1 MSHTRGGVP
10 GVTPCPGL
18 PARGWRPAASA
29 APSGSRAAATGR
41 VLSSEIGKAEAG
53 AGGKRG
59 RTAASGPAGGKLS
72 GTGKKQTLGLENG
85 TGPAAA
91 GEKPGRG
98 SGPSQGAWSPARC
111 PGSGIPATA
120 GEQTTVPN
128 GLHVPVGVLLDL
140 ILTQNLD
147 LKNGTALVVEL
158 GS

>member
-1 MSHTRGGVP
+1 M
-10 GVTPCPGL
+10 
-18 PARGWRPAASA
+18 
-29 APSGSRAAATGR
+29 GR

-72 GTGKKQTLGLENG
+72 GTGTKRTLGLESG

-98 SGPSQGAWSPARC
+98 SGSLPRGWSPAPW
-111 PGSGIPATA
+111 PGSDSPSTA

-128 GLHVPVGVLLDL
+128 ELRVPAGVLLDSMQ
-140 ILTQNLD
+140 TQNLD
-147 LKNGTALVVEL
+147 LKNGTASVVEL

>member
-1 MSHTRGGVP
+1 M
-10 GVTPCPGL
+10 TPCPGL

-53 AGGKRG
+53 AGAKRG

-72 GTGKKQTLGLENG
+72 GTGKKQMLGLESG

-98 SGPSQGAWSPARC
+98 SGSWQGGGSPAPS
-111 PGSGIPATA
+111 PGSGIPWTA
-120 GEQTTVPN
+120 GEQTAVPN
-128 GLHVPVGVLLDL
+128 ELRVPAGVLLDSML
-140 ILTQNLD
+140 AQNLD